1 MPGAPIIRARGARA
15 PGPGKGEQAIG
26 SFMRIQ
32 RLEYIVH
39 EGSHMRVVATRVM
52 LNSTLESAL
61 VLGCPEVVSV
71 KRTATKLNSSKW
83 C

>member
-1 MPGAPIIRARGARA
+1 
-15 PGPGKGEQAIG
+15 
-26 SFMRIQ
+26 MRIQ

-61 VLGCPEVVSV
+61 VPGGPEVVSV
-71 KRTATKLNSSKW
+71 KWTATDGSSDGEANRSKHRKRDDARHTHSTHLAT
-83 C
+83 